1 MKLYIDES
9 YIPEEK
15 DSLNP
20 NTSYAVMLTDKEK
33 TTLEKLQKRSGHLI
47 DKRKDELSSFV
58 KVVLLNTYLYLNNTE
73 RDLVED
79 INSILKK
86 NYYKDLDKDFIKMIS
101 ESGKAQDFI
110 REIVRTRI
118 LKTQSSTTEDEES
131 GKEKFQFR
139 LAKDDD
145 LLRYIFAGTVSMSI
159 PDYLT
164 SLMDYFLSAPEST
177 QRTILQYQI
186 ILALKRCTSDSRCI
200 MINGRKGYPVIFT
213 KIKGPINRLWVLNR
227 KTNTIRQYPIML
239 IKDIVETNEYFSLTS
254 NEQRVINLIKDIG
267 DVTITFKIVN
277 KTEITNL
284 YIEEVNSFSRFMPR
298 YDEETKQITIT
309 VNLIRAMLESRKL
322 LSIIGTDI
330 SDLTFSDGFE
340 ELLKALEETGIK
352 LI

>member
-15 DSLNP
+15 ESLNP

-33 TTLEKLQKRSGHLI
+33 TSLEKLQKRFEHLI

-73 RDLVED
+73 RDLVDD

-86 NYYKDLDKDFIKMIS
+86 SYYKDLDKDFIKMIS

-131 GKEKFQFR
+131 EKEKFQFR
-139 LAKDDD
+139 LAKDDE

-159 PDYLT
+159 SDYLT
-164 SLMDYFLSAPEST
+164 SLMDYFLSAPSPT

-200 MINGRKGYPVIFT
+200 MINGRKRYPVIFS
-213 KIKGPINRLWVLNR
+213 KAKGPLNRLWVLNR
-227 KTNTIRQYPIML
+227 KNNTIRQLPIML
-239 IKDIVETNEYFSLTS
+239 IKEIAETNEYFSLTS
-254 NEQRVINLIKDIG
+254 NEQRVINMIKDIG
-267 DVTITFKIVN
+267 DVTITFKIIN
-277 KTEITNL
+277 KTEITKWYIDEMNL
-284 YIEEVNSFSRFMPR
+284 LSRFIYK

-309 VNLIRAMLESRKL
+309 VTLLRAMLESRKL
-322 LSIIGTDI
+322 TSLNGTDI
-330 SDLTFSDGFE
+330 SDLKFSDGFE
-340 ELLKALEETGIK
+340 ELLKVLEETGTK